1 MDQFS
6 LYGPSPDEVTYASP
20 QLTAQFLARALAAQ
34 NPAPVPAVFVRNWLR
49 LLLRR
54 GERYAVCAQL
64 CEDWLHIHDP
74 GQGKRPPRKPGRWP
88 PRPDQSASA
97 KAPGTI
103 PPATGNDSGLFAQP
117 MDANTRG
124 THDRAPKI
132 RS

>member
-54 GERYAVCAQL
+54 GEL
-64 CEDWLHIHDP
+64 N
-74 GQGKRPPRKPGRWP
+74 
-88 PRPDQSASA
+88 SA
-97 KAPGTI
+97 KTGFTFTI
-103 PPATGNDSGLFAQP
+103 RGKGNGRRASLADGHLVQ
-117 MDANTRG
+117 TRAHPQRHPEPSPQQQETIQAFLHNRWTRILVALMIG
-124 THDRAPKI
+124 R
-132 RS
+132 RR